1 MNVSNVKAL
10 KRLMSKALE
19 RKVIR
24 FCADERI
31 KKVIEVIDVSMGCS
45 RSVQRRRSY
54 VGLIEDFLQLHTE
67 KPTGALP

>member
-1 MNVSNVKAL
+1 ML
-10 KRLMSKALE
+10 TSKSLE

-45 RSVQRRRSY
+45 RSVQRRRSP
-54 VGLIEDFLQLHTE
+54 VSSIKDFSRLPIG